1 MSYNRHDGVESSV
14 KSSKK
19 GFFLVFLLL
28 FAIHCSL
35 SVASASERSSLQ
47 TLIKVAIVNNPEIKA
62 YRARYIARKARVK
75 AEGMLDDPSLKMEM
89 MEIPQDSPFN
99 VGKSTVTKLTVSQVF
114 PFPGKLSLKEE
125 VALKQSLVAEAELRD
140 KELDII
146 KKVKDAYYNYYYV
159 IRSIEITEEL
169 KGIIKQMF
177 NVAKVKYSTGLV
189 SQHDVIKAQVE
200 LSLLEKSLL
209 DLNARKEIIQAR
221 INTLLDRDAGVTIP
235 VPQDVKARKVNIN
248 IEGLRGEVLK
258 NNPMLKALEFEL
270 KSKEAGILLAR
281 KAYYPNLMV
290 GLGYLQKDDKD
301 DAWQAML
308 GVNIPI
314 WRSKYDSRVR
324 DKSAK
329 SEAANLR
336 LHAERNKRLYD
347 LELSYEMFQ
356 SIVDVVKLYETGLL
370 PQTELAFNSA
380 ITNYETGKVSFITLL
395 DNERVLLKTKIGYI
409 KAVVDYNKKL
419 AAMERV
425 IGREIVWTGE
435 VLQEQVSKNF
445 IERGER

>member
-1 MSYNRHDGVESSV
+1 VSDNRYDGVRSSV
-14 KSSKK
+14 KGFKK

-28 FAIHCSL
+28 CAVYYSL
-35 SVASASERSSLQ
+35 SIASASERSSLQ
-47 TLIKVAIVNNPEIKA
+47 VLIDEAIANNPEIKA
-62 YRARYIARKARVK
+62 YRGRYIAKKARVK

-125 VALKQSLVAEAELRD
+125 VALKQSLMAEAELRD

-146 KKVKDAYYNYYYV
+146 KKVKDAYYDYYYV

-169 KGIIKQMF
+169 KEIIKRMLT
-177 NVAKVKYSTGLV
+177 VAEVKYSTGLV

-221 INTLLDRDAGVTIP
+221 INTLLDRDVGTMVTKP
-235 VPQDVKARKVNIN
+235 SRVKARKVNIN

-324 DKSAK
+324 EKSAK
-329 SEAANLR
+329 SEAASSR
-336 LHAERNKRLYD
+336 LHAERNKRLFD
-347 LELSYEMFQ
+347 LELSYERFR

-395 DNERVLLKTKIGYI
+395 DNERVLLKTNIGYI
-409 KAVVDYNKKL
+409 KAVADYNKKL